1 MKTPFPLKT
10 AKTLGVTSPLLS
22 HVLQWFAS
30 RHRNNN
36 EEKSL
41 LRWSGGQKRAITMG
55 SSMLIFTSYCFHEI
69 VFSILMHFSIWL
81 LKGPFDAPML
91 PAWCNQA
98 AEQDQAGFVLMMRGK
113 WPFYPDFVC
122 LFVCLFSPCGRG
134 SLFVACTCVCIY
146 IYIYL
151 FFNIACY
158 ILLICFLGIET
169 LESVDNCFLVR
180 GFVLKGP

>member
-98 AEQDQAGFVLMMRGK
+98 AEQDQAGFVLMMRK
-113 WPFYPDFVC
+113 VAFLPWFCMFVC
-122 LFVCLFSPCGRG
+122 M
-134 SLFVACTCVCIY
+134 SLFTLWTWVTVCCLHVCVYKI
-146 IYIYL
+146 
-151 FFNIACY
+151 FNIACY
-158 ILLICFLGIET
+158 MILICFW
-169 LESVDNCFLVR
+169 
-180 GFVLKGP
+180 VLKH